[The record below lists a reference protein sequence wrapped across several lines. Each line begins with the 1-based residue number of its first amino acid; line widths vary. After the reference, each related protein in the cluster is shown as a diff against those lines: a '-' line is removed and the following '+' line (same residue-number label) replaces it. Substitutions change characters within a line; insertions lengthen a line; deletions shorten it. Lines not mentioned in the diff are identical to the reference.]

1 MGLWNGWY
9 KNGRKARET
18 YWKNGKFISSV
29 GWKPNGEKCPMTNV
43 KDGNGEVV
51 RYCEEGNELSR
62 LTYKD
67 GEPLED

>member
-1 MGLWNGWY
+1 
-9 KNGRKARET
+9 
-18 YWKNGKFISSV
+18 
-29 GWKPNGEKCPMTNV
+29 MTNV